1 MNTAKSYATQIVL
14 PNELY
19 RAIAQLAEVHGHSV
33 NSEIV
38 TLLAISL
45 NIKVGEDEALV
56 DEFLAWETA
65 SDEDWLKMEDLLLHE
80 AS

>member
-19 RAIAQLAEVHGHSV
+19 RAISELAKVHGHSV
-33 NSEIV
+33 DSEIV

-45 NIKVGEDEALV
+45 NIKISEDEALV

-65 SDEDWLKMEDLLLHE
+65 SDEDWLKMEDLLVHE